1 MIQINFFKF
10 TSVDNGLAQ
19 LLVSV
24 VPTSEH
30 EIAADVV
37 RSLRLFNQADAPNL
51 SALADVAVLLCLPPH
66 AVLLKEGEQPEFLHV
81 VLEGSVELFACS
93 NDREVSMNVIRAGR
107 ALMPEAVVRNWLYL
121 ASARILEA
129 TRLVAISAETV
140 RNIFERDQVF
150 ARAMANE
157 IADSCSEIFDE
168 FRNQKLRT
176 SIERF
181 AWWIVRTNTRYG
193 SSGKFRIPYDRR
205 TLASLLAMTP
215 ENLSRSI
222 RTLIDYGVTVRGR
235 EVILTDP
242 SALIRLAKP
251 SVIIED
257 LSRAEAPSTSLVLDL
272 DQGHPRSSA
281 S

>member
-1 MIQINFFKF
+1 
-10 TSVDNGLAQ
+10 
-19 LLVSV
+19 LVSV
-24 VPTSEH
+24 VPTPKH
-30 EIAADVV
+30 EIAADVIG
-37 RSLRLFNQADAPNL
+37 SLSLFNQADAPNL
-51 SALADVAVLLCLPPH
+51 SALAEAAVLLSLPSH
-66 AVLLKEGEQPEFLHV
+66 VVLLREGEQPKFFHV
-81 VLEGSVELFACS
+81 VLEGSVELFARS
-93 NDREVSMNVIRAGR
+93 DDREVCMNVIRAGR
-107 ALMPEAVVRNWLYL
+107 ALMPEAIVRNWPNL

-129 TRLVAISAETV
+129 TRVVAIPAETV
-140 RNIFERDQVF
+140 RNIYARDQVF

-176 SIERF
+176 SLERF
-181 AWWIVRTNTRYG
+181 AWWILRTNTRYG
-193 SSGKFRIPYDRR
+193 SSGKFSIPYDRR
-205 TLASLLAMTP
+205 TLASLLSMTP

-235 EVILTDP
+235 EVTLTDP

-257 LSRAEAPSTSLVLDL
+257 LSRAETPSTSLVLDL